1 MCLLYSQVTGQTKSS
16 GMPSWKQVISEMRSC
31 AVLRSITIALNHCG
45 RLLFFF
51 IFFLKKNFYFGF
63 LFSFLFFGGG
73 WGVGARDTIFWLDK
87 FPKFDLILSLKLI
100 PGASWVKS
108 I

>member
-1 MCLLYSQVTGQTKSS
+1 M
-16 GMPSWKQVISEMRSC
+16 SELRSC

-45 RLLFFF
+45 RVFF
-51 IFFLKKNFYFGF
+51 IFKKIFYLGF
-63 LFSFLFFGGG
+63 LFGFFFFGGG

-108 I
+108 N